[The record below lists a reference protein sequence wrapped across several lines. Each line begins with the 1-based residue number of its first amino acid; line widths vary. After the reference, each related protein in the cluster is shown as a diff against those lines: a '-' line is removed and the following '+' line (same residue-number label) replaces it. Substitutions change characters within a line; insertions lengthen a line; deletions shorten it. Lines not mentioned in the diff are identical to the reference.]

1 VEIYLD
7 VLVLENIVMNYLILW
22 TTSKILRT
30 KTSNLRLFIGALL
43 GALYAAFLIVKPQFR
58 LYYTATATFIL
69 SLVMVA
75 VTFSPEKLGSFIKTL
90 VVFYLSTF
98 VFAGATF
105 AFFYLNNRNTFI
117 KNGLLYVFWDSK
129 WTAVLLS
136 IITSIIIIKV
146 FIEIVQQ
153 KFFKEKL
160 ITHLKVIFDNK
171 EISVSAL
178 IDTGNSLQDPISNMP
193 VIIVEFSAIKEILPS
208 EICSIFEQV
217 EEQDFSKLASMLYNS
232 NWFNR
237 FRLIPFNSLGK
248 ENGML
253 IGFKPDYV
261 VIGEDSERKDV
272 KDVVIAIYNKV
283 LSKTKSY
290 KALLG
295 PDLL

>member
-1 VEIYLD
+1 
-7 VLVLENIVMNYLILW
+7 MNYLILW
-22 TTSKILRT
+22 TTSKILKM
-30 KTSNLRLFIGALL
+30 KTSNLRLFAGALI
-43 GALYAAFLIVKPQFR
+43 GALYAAFLILKPELR

-75 VTFSPEKLGSFIKTL
+75 VTFSPEKLVSFVKTL
-90 VVFYLSTF
+90 TVFYVSTF
-98 VFAGATF
+98 IFAGAAF
-105 AFFYLNNRNTFI
+105 AFFYLNSQGTMI

-129 WTAVLLS
+129 WTAVVLS
-136 IITSIIIIKV
+136 IIASIIIIKV
-146 FIEIVQQ
+146 FIEVIQQ

-160 ITHLKVIFDNK
+160 ITHIKVIFDKK
-171 EISVSAL
+171 EINISAL

-217 EEQDFSKLASMLYNS
+217 KEQDFSSLTSMLYS
-232 NWFNR
+232 SEWFNR

-261 VIGEDSERKDV
+261 VIGDDVERKSIR
-272 KDVVIAIYNKV
+272 DVVIAIYNKV
-283 LSKTKSY
+283 LSRTKNY
-290 KALLG
+290 RALLG